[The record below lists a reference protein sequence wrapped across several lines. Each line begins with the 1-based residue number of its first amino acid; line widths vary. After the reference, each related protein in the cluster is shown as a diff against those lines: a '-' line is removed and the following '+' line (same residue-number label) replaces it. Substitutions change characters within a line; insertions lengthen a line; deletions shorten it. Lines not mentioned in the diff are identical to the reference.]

1 MDPTQVPDI
10 AGLMSYG
17 AMGICLAYFM
27 VKDWVKSTA
36 INKALQDNAI
46 AFNQFASAIDMCN
59 RINTKA

>member
-17 AMGICLAYFM
+17 AMGVCLAYFI

-36 INKALQDNAI
+36 TNKALQDCAV
-46 AFNQFASAIDMCN
+46 ALTQFAATIDMCN
-59 RINTKA
+59 RKA